1 MSARAACPFA
11 PRTHVL
17 PMLFSEVQILR
28 VGVGLHRG
36 TVLAAASTI
45 ACRREVVPTKARFDG
60 PGGYGEHV
68 KALKQAEVWI
78 RGSACRR

>member
-17 PMLFSEVQILR
+17 PMLFSEVQIL
-28 VGVGLHRG
+28 VAGTGLHRG

-45 ACRREVVPTKARFDG
+45 ACRRKVLPMKARFDG
-60 PGGYGEHV
+60 SGGYGGH
-68 KALKQAEVWI
+68 
-78 RGSACRR
+78 GTP